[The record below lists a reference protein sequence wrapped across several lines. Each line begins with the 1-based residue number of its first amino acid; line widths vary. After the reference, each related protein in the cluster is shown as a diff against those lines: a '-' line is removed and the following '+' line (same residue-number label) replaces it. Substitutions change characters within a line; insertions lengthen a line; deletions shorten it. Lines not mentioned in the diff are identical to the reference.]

1 MAINISKSDII
12 WGYVAIF
19 FNVASGLIVLPFI
32 LRMLT
37 SDEIGYNYLMLTLS
51 QMIAL
56 FDTGFSPM
64 YGKNISYVFNGASKL
79 QKEGLIEEDTEEIN
93 YPLLAILIKVA
104 KYVYSIM
111 SIIAFL
117 LLATG
122 GTWYT
127 YRVTNG
133 FTNVN
138 NALAIWIIYAISVF
152 FNLYFSYYNALLF
165 GSGKIK
171 ISKISTIATRI
182 SYIVIS
188 ITLLYCKLGLIGLSI
203 ANLISP
209 FLGRYISHKAFFTEE
224 LRNRIYSYQVSCK
237 EVKENFVLMWY
248 NTKKMVISAIGS
260 YCINRA
266 SLFIAGFYLS
276 LGQIASYG
284 LMLQLGG
291 VITGVSTNYFQTIQ
305 PKIAGYMIKGK
316 WDVIRSDFSFAV
328 VSFLILATIGFLC
341 LIFVAPELLI
351 LIKSKT
357 ELPSI
362 AVLVVYAIVTILESN
377 HSVCSGFII
386 IGNKVPSIWYS
397 LIPGFFIVLL
407 SWIFLNYTNWG
418 IMGLVIAPGLCQ
430 IACNNWK
437 WPLEAL
443 RTLRIPAYEVGIL
456 GFKRVV
462 NLISKIC

>member
-1 MAINISKSDII
+1 MAVNISKADII
-12 WGYVAIF
+12 WGYIAIF

-56 FDTGFSPM
+56 FDAGFSPM
-64 YGKNISYVFNGASKL
+64 YGKNISYVFNGASRL
-79 QKEGLIEEDTEEIN
+79 QKEGLIEENSDEIN
-93 YPLLAILIKVA
+93 YPLLAVLIKVA

-111 SIIAFL
+111 SFTALIL
-117 LLATG
+117 LLTA

-171 ISKISTIATRI
+171 ISRISTIATRI
-182 SYIVIS
+182 SYIIIS
-188 ITLLYCKLGLIGLSI
+188 ITLLYCELGLIGLSI
-203 ANLISP
+203 ANLVSP
-209 FLGRYISHKAFFTEE
+209 FLGRYIAHKAFFTKN
-224 LRNRIYSYQVSCK
+224 LYNRTNSYKVSFD
-237 EVKENFVLMWY
+237 EVKENFILMWY

-266 SLFIAGFYLS
+266 SLFIAGFYLT
-276 LGQIASYG
+276 LGQIGSYG

-291 VITGVSTNYFQTIQ
+291 IITGISTNYFQTIQ
-305 PKIAGYMIKGK
+305 PKLAGFMINGK

-328 VSFLILATIGFLC
+328 VSFLILSISGFLFM
-341 LIFVAPELLI
+341 IFAAPELLI

-357 ELPSI
+357 VLPTL
-362 AVLVVYAIVTILESN
+362 LVMAVYAIVSILESN
-377 HSVCSGFII
+377 HSICSGFII
-386 IGNKVPSIWYS
+386 IGNKVPSVWYS
-397 LIPGFFIVLL
+397 LIPGFFIILM
-407 SWIFLNYTNWG
+407 SWIFLRYTNLG
-418 IMGLVIAPGLCQ
+418 ILGLVIAPGICQ
-430 IACNNWK
+430 LACNNWK
-437 WPLEAL
+437 WPKEAL
-443 RTLRIPAYEVGIL
+443 KVLHMTAKEVMSMGL
-456 GFKRVV
+456 NRVF
-462 NLISKIC
+462 LIISKT

>member
-1 MAINISKSDII
+1 MAVNISKADII
-12 WGYVAIF
+12 WGYIAIF

-56 FDTGFSPM
+56 FDAGFSPM
-64 YGKNISYVFNGASKL
+64 YGKNISYVFNGASRL
-79 QKEGLIEEDTEEIN
+79 QKEGLIEENSDEIN
-93 YPLLAILIKVA
+93 YPLLAVLIKVA
-104 KYVYSIM
+104 KYVYSMM
-111 SIIAFL
+111 SFTALIL
-117 LLATG
+117 LLTA

-171 ISKISTIATRI
+171 ISKISTIATRVF
-182 SYIVIS
+182 YIIIS
-188 ITLLYCKLGLIGLSI
+188 ITLLYCELGLIGLSI

-209 FLGRYISHKAFFTEE
+209 FLGRYIAHKAFFTKN
-224 LRNRIYSYQVSCK
+224 LYNRINSYKVSFD
-237 EVKENFVLMWY
+237 EVKENFILMWY

-276 LGQIASYG
+276 LGQIGSYG

-291 VITGVSTNYFQTIQ
+291 IITGVSTNYFQTIQ
-305 PKIAGYMIKGK
+305 PKLAGYMIKGQ
-316 WDVIRSDFSFAV
+316 WDTIQSDFSFAV
-328 VSFLILATIGFLC
+328 VSFLFLSIIGFLF
-341 LIFVAPELLI
+341 LIFAAPELLV
-351 LIKSKT
+351 LIKSET
-357 ELPSI
+357 ILPPVS
-362 AVLVVYAIVTILESN
+362 VLALYAIVTILESN
-377 HSVCSGFII
+377 HSICSGFII
-386 IGNKVPSIWYS
+386 IGNRVPSIWYS
-397 LIPGFFIVLL
+397 LIPGFFIVVS
-407 SWIFLNYTNWG
+407 SWLFLKFTHLD
-418 IMGLVIAPGLCQ
+418 IMGLVIASGVCQ

-437 WPLEAL
+437 WPYEAL
-443 RTLRIPAYEVGIL
+443 KTLNMTASKVGTL
-456 GFKRVV
+456 GFKRII
-462 NLISKIC
+462 NFISEIC